1 MFNQQHTIQQIRK
14 MIENPLTV
22 CQMNEMINQ
31 LKNVKD
37 NTEKISIM
45 KDKYYSFCPSSYT
58 KEHHHFTHA
67 LYNAIMVLHEKPSV
81 SKDEMIKMLERQ
93 NNNCK
98 YSKFNIDDIKEIFN
112 DF

>member
-1 MFNQQHTIQQIRK
+1 
-14 MIENPLTV
+14 
-22 CQMNEMINQ
+22 
-31 LKNVKD
+31 
-37 NTEKISIM
+37 
-45 KDKYYSFCPSSYT
+45 
-58 KEHHHFTHA
+58 
-67 LYNAIMVLHEKPSV
+67 MVLHEKPSV